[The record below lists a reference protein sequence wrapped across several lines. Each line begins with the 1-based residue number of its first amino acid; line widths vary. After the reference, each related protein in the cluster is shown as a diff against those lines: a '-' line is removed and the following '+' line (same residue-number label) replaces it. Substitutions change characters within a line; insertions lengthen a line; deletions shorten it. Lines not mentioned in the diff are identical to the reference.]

1 MLKNR
6 KQESRHCSK
15 NEWRVCEELLKKQ
28 PHGIRLRRGRG
39 NFYSR
44 PERRCWWDHN
54 QFLPTAISKV
64 GNANTTAVKLCTDH
78 ATIHN
83 TEMNNLTIENL
94 KLRHENFDLKSENDD
109 LKERV
114 NNLSYILADL
124 LGKTKKAEEEKDSL
138 IIALWLLIQYL
149 NHKGSVSYRNRS
161 EKIELRCPQTE
172 ITHSRQGSVQRSN

>member
-1 MLKNR
+1 
-6 KQESRHCSK
+6 
-15 NEWRVCEELLKKQ
+15 
-28 PHGIRLRRGRG
+28 
-39 NFYSR
+39 
-44 PERRCWWDHN
+44 
-54 QFLPTAISKV
+54 
-64 GNANTTAVKLCTDH
+64 
-78 ATIHN
+78 
-83 TEMNNLTIENL
+83 MNNLTIENL